1 MLNLYFV
8 FGLIVL
14 AYVIGFILVIKNV
27 ACALV
32 SADTLPGEDIEDK
45 LIPTRVDQTFQELE
59 KGISMIGATLRT
71 PQFRKPAERW
81 AR

>member
-1 MLNLYFV
+1 MFNLYFV

-14 AYVIGFILVIKNV
+14 AYVIGFILLIKNI
-27 ACALV
+27 ACAFV
-32 SADTLPGEDIEDK
+32 SADTLGDIEDK
-45 LIPTRVDQTFQELE
+45 LIPARIDQTFQEME
-59 KGISMIGATLRT
+59 KGVSMVGATLRT